1 MGGKDNPPPDEWLTY
16 LVMDKLH
23 KFESE
28 VMREPARDIYRLLT
42 IMSVEAE
49 VQEAKRTQRV

>member
-1 MGGKDNPPPDEWLTY
+1 MGGQEYPPPDEWLTY

-42 IMSVEAE
+42 IMAVEGE
-49 VQEAKRTQRV
+49 VNEAKQKQKI

>member
-1 MGGKDNPPPDEWLTY
+1 MGGADNPPPDEWLIY

-28 VMREPARDIYRLLT
+28 VLREPARDIYRLLT
-42 IMSVEAE
+42 MMSVEAE
-49 VQEAKRTQRV
+49 VQEAKQKQRV

>member
-1 MGGKDNPPPDEWLTY
+1 MGGADYPPPDEWLTY

-42 IMSVEAE
+42 IMAVEGE
-49 VQEAKRTQRV
+49 VQEAKRTQGV

>member
-1 MGGKDNPPPDEWLTY
+1 MADKSVEPPDEWLTY
-16 LVMDKLH
+16 IVMDKLH

-49 VQEAKRTQRV
+49 VQEAKRTQGV

>member
-1 MGGKDNPPPDEWLTY
+1 MGGADNPPPDEWLIY

-42 IMSVEAE
+42 MMSVEAE
-49 VQEAKRTQRV
+49 VQKARQEQRV

>member
-1 MGGKDNPPPDEWLTY
+1 MGGDDNPPPDEWLIY

-28 VMREPARDIYRLLT
+28 VLREPARDIYRLLT
-42 IMSVEAE
+42 MMSVEAE
-49 VQEAKRTQRV
+49 VNKARREQGV

>member
-1 MGGKDNPPPDEWLTY
+1 MGGKANPAPDEWLTY

-28 VMREPARDIYRLLT
+28 VLREPARNIYRLLT
-42 IMSVEAE
+42 IMTVEDE
-49 VQEAKRTQRV
+49 VNEAKRQQGV

>member
-1 MGGKDNPPPDEWLTY
+1 MGGNDNPPPDEWLTY

-42 IMSVEAE
+42 IMGVEAE
-49 VQEAKRTQRV
+49 VQEAKRQQKV